1 VRSNAA
7 AHGGTFM
14 PRKRAF
20 RHGFSRLAKHD
31 RNAIQVH
38 YLPARRE
45 PADHISYSANALLGR
60 ALRAADWAAEREEIA
75 DLTDK
80 ISSALVGNGA
90 IGGITSALAAQ
101 WRKLHKGAY
110 FADPSISFARSELE
124 NLLRHL
130 SIGARRD
137 RRVLSAFESHT
148 AAFNRLA
155 AATART
161 LRTSTRVITDG
172 PLEQRA
178 TQDLASDR
186 KIVEETLAS
195 TNHLNGL

>member
-1 VRSNAA
+1 
-7 AHGGTFM
+7 M

-124 NLLRHL
+124 NLLRRDVDVAGHDGENARPRV
-130 SIGARRD
+130 SQIGA
-137 RRVLSAFESHT
+137 
-148 AAFNRLA
+148 
-155 AATART
+155 
-161 LRTSTRVITDG
+161 LRGI
-172 PLEQRA
+172 P
-178 TQDLASDR
+178 
-186 KIVEETLAS
+186 S
-195 TNHLNGL
+195 TNMVRLFAM